1 MQTLLEMLDVR
12 VNSNFES
19 NEKWQSGR
27 QNVKVGEVILVI
39 SADVLHGQW
48 LLGRGVE
55 VVKGDDVCMSCE
67 SSG

>member
-1 MQTLLEMLDVR
+1 M
-12 VNSNFES
+12 
-19 NEKWQSGR
+19 
-27 QNVKVGEVILVI
+27 KVGEVILVI

-48 LLGRGVE
+48 LLGRVVE

>member
-1 MQTLLEMLDVR
+1 MQSLLEMLDVR

-19 NEKWQSGR
+19 NEKWQSDR

-48 LLGRGVE
+48 LLGRVVE

>member
-1 MQTLLEMLDVR
+1 MLDVR

-19 NEKWQSGR
+19 NEKWQSDR

-48 LLGRGVE
+48 LLGHVVE
-55 VVKGDDVCMSCE
+55 VVKGDDGFV
-67 SSG
+67 

>member
-1 MQTLLEMLDVR
+1 MLDVR

-48 LLGRGVE
+48 LLGCVVE
-55 VVKGDDVCMSCE
+55 VVKGDDGFV
-67 SSG
+67 

>member
-19 NEKWQSGR
+19 NEKWQSDR

-39 SADVLHGQW
+39 SADVLHEQW
-48 LLGRGVE
+48 LLGRVVE
-55 VVKGDDVCMSCE
+55 VVKGDDGFV
-67 SSG
+67 

>member
-48 LLGRGVE
+48 LLGRVVE